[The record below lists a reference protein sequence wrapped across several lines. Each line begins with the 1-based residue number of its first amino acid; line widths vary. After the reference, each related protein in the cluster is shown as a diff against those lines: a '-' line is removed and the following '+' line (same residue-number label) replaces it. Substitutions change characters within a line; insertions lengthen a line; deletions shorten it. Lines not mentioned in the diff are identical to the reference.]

1 MNNILFWSDIL
12 ANGVVFEH
20 HIHWQKTVL
29 TSCLL
34 RWGYFQ
40 ILDTTF
46 LHLLF
51 TRVKS
56 IIASASPPNLNVISW
71 LFLFWKQVYIFM
83 KCNPLLIAQLNY
95 LMIAPSFILPI
106 PKHTPV
112 NLSKTTHITTNMV
125 IKVSAHKHLT
135 CHNLSH

>member
-1 MNNILFWSDIL
+1 MVLCLNTISIDRRQWWLPISWD
-12 ANGVVFEH
+12 GVTFRS
-20 HIHWQKTVL
+20 L
-29 TSCLL
+29 TLL
-34 RWGYFQ
+34 
-40 ILDTTF
+40 

-95 LMIAPSFILPI
+95 LMIAPSFIWPI